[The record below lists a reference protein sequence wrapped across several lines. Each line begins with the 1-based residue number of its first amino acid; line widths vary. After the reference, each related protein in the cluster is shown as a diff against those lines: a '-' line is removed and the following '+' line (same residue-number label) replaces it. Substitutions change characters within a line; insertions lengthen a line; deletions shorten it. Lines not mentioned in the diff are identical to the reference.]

1 MTRPPPTAPVAAPT
15 LTRML
20 HGQNPSQDSVC
31 VVLFDGVC
39 NLCNGFVNWVIDR
52 DPGAECLFLPLQSQ
66 AGRAIVMA
74 TGRDPDELET
84 IVVLESGRAFIRS
97 DAALRVGRRLGSP
110 WSGLA
115 RFGRVVPRLLRDLV
129 YRLVARWRYRL
140 FGRQEACRLPTP
152 ELSAHFLDDS
162 DTDAAFEAAGL
173 DPATR

>member
-1 MTRPPPTAPVAAPT
+1 MGTGSNQHETTRI
-15 LTRML
+15 
-20 HGQNPSQDSVC
+20 

-52 DPGAECLFLPLQSQ
+52 DPGAACLFLPLQSE
-66 AGRAIVMA
+66 AGRAIVRA
-74 TGRDPDELET
+74 AGRDPDELET
-84 IVVLESGRAFIRS
+84 IVVIESGRASIRS

-115 RFGRVVPRLLRDLV
+115 RLGGVVPRPLRDLV

-152 ELSAHFLDDS
+152 ELSAHFLDES
-162 DTDAAFEAAGL
+162 DTRAAFEAAGL
-173 DPATR
+173 DPAAR